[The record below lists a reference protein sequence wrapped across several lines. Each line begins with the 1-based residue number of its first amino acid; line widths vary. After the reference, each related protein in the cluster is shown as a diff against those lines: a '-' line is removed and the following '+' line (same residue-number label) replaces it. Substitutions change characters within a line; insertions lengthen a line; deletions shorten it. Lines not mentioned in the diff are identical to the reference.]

1 MTLNSDEPV
10 EGNWY
15 ELPSGEIFTVVTVDE
30 DDGIVEIQYD
40 DATLDEIDLE
50 TWEDLGADPIDP
62 PDEWAGDYTGFD
74 EDEDE
79 DLDYGVDPDEI
90 EEE

>member
-1 MTLNSDEPV
+1 MAVGADGPI

-30 DDGIVEIQYD
+30 DDGMVEIQYE
-40 DATLDEIDLE
+40 DASLE
-50 TWEDLGADPIDP
+50 DVELEEWEDMGADPIDP
-62 PDEWAGDYTGFD
+62 PDEWVGGPVSFD
-74 EDEDE
+74 DDMDE
-79 DLDYGVDPDEI
+79 LDVDPDEI

>member
-1 MTLNSDEPV
+1 MSSNAEEPL

-30 DDGIVEIQYD
+30 EEGMVEIQYND
-40 DATLDEIDLE
+40 DRVEELELE
-50 TWEDLGADPIDP
+50 TWEDLGADSIDP
-62 PDEWAGDYTGFD
+62 PDQWSGDYGAFD
-74 EDEDE
+74 DDEE
-79 DLDYGVDPDEI
+79 LEIEPSEI

>member
-1 MTLNSDEPV
+1 MSSSKDQPI

-30 DDGIVEIQYD
+30 DEGMVEIQYD
-40 DATLDEIDLE
+40 DATLEDVELDN
-50 TWEDLGADPIDP
+50 WEDLGADPIAP
-62 PDEWAGDYTGFD
+62 PDEWAGSLDDFD
-74 EDEDE
+74 DD
-79 DLDYGVDPDEI
+79 VDVVDIEPDEI

>member
-1 MTLNSDEPV
+1 MAKADEPI

-30 DDGIVEIQYD
+30 DDGMVEIQYD
-40 DATLDEIDLE
+40 DATLEEIELDS
-50 TWEDLGADPIDP
+50 WEDLGADPIDP
-62 PDEWAGDYTGFD
+62 PDEWAGDFGGFD
-74 EDEDE
+74 DEEEEEEYD
-79 DLDYGVDPDEI
+79 VDQDEI

>member
-1 MTLNSDEPV
+1 MSSHDDGPV

-30 DDGIVEIQYD
+30 DDGMVEIQYD
-40 DATLDEIDLE
+40 DATLDEIELDG
-50 TWEDLGADPIDP
+50 WEDLGADPIDP
-62 PDEWAGDYTGFD
+62 PDEWAGGVGEFD
-74 EDEDE
+74 D
-79 DLDYGVDPDEI
+79 DLEYDIDPEEI

>member
-1 MTLNSDEPV
+1 MSSDAEAPV

-30 DDGIVEIQYD
+30 EEGMVEIQYD
-40 DATLDEIDLE
+40 DARIEEVELQN
-50 TWEDLGADPIDP
+50 WEDLGADPIDP
-62 PDEWAGDYTGFD
+62 PDEWAGGYATF
-74 EDEDE
+74 EDEDDFE
-79 DLDYGVDPDEI
+79 IQPDEV

>member
-1 MTLNSDEPV
+1 MSSDAEEPI

-30 DDGIVEIQYD
+30 EEGMVEVQYD
-40 DATLDEIDLE
+40 DDRVEELELE

-62 PDEWAGDYTGFD
+62 PEQWTGGYGTFDD
-74 EDEDE
+74 ED
-79 DLDYGVDPDEI
+79 DLDVEPSEI